1 MLRHLF
7 SHVFDFIV
15 HRVLVG
21 PSSRGRKIR
30 SNSSGQRFSSRALSE
45 AKAASYV
52 DVAPNQM
59 RKDVL
64 RPSGGE
70 KLYGA

>member
-1 MLRHLF
+1 MEKQVEMGMQTCRPLL
-7 SHVFDFIV
+7 
-15 HRVLVG
+15 
-21 PSSRGRKIR
+21 SR
-30 SNSSGQRFSSRALSE
+30 QRFSSPTLSR

-59 RKDVL
+59 RTDVL

-70 KLYGA
+70 KL